1 MFQLYFTEAKKIL
14 NYRHTLQSDFD
25 KFREFRN
32 LMLRR
37 GVYIHPDGTE
47 RMMIT
52 TAHASDDVGLILSAA
67 EDSFRELQKAN

>member
-1 MFQLYFTEAKKIL
+1 
-14 NYRHTLQSDFD
+14 
-25 KFREFRN
+25 
-32 LMLRR
+32 MLRR

-52 TAHASDDVGLILSAA
+52 TAHASDDVELILSAA